1 MKNSLDK
8 VGARK
13 KININTK
20 RQERKKEKERIMG
33 RNSEIDR
40 KQQRKERKN
49 SWALKTDNH

>member
-1 MKNSLDK
+1 VKNSLDK